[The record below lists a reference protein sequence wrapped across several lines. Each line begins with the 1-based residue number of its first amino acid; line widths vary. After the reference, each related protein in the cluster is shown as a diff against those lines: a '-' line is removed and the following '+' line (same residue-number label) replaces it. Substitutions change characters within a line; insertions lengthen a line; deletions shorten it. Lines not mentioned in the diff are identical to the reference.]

1 MVEHAIDIVHDFD
14 DSCSNFAVFFLCFH
28 QTLTGRGRLSGEIL
42 ILPSLVRALWP
53 VEMGAL
59 TGAGREEAWG
69 ADARTGPLFA
79 GAALTGCGRLTGEI
93 FTLPSGVR
101 SLCAVVMGGRGAFF
115 APGAV
120 ALLEA
125 VWTDGALVVAVGGT
139 GFFAGSTRFVAV
151 GGFEGGLA
159 AGSAFGVLG
168 TFFFTP
174 PTADVAAFVV
184 PFAVLLTAVLGCTA
198 VFFTPDPALTG
209 PSAAIEFLTESP

>member
-1 MVEHAIDIVHDFD
+1 MVEHAVDIVHDFT
-14 DSCSNFAVFFLCFH
+14 DSCSHFAVLFLCFH

-42 ILPSLVRALWP
+42 IFPSLVRALWP

-59 TGAGREEAWG
+59 TGAGREEACG
-69 ADARTGPLFA
+69 ADALTGPLLA
-79 GAALTGCGRLTGEI
+79 GVALMGCGRLTGEI

-101 SLCAVVMGGRGAFF
+101 SLCAVDTAGRGAVF

-120 ALLEA
+120 DLLGA
-125 VWTDGALVVAVGGT
+125 VWAGDGLVVAVGGT
-139 GFFAGSTRFVAV
+139 GFFAGRTRFVAV

-159 AGSAFGVLG
+159 AGSAFGVIG
-168 TFFFTP
+168 AFFFTP
-174 PTADVAAFVV
+174 PAADVAAFVV